1 MREKFRIVPTPM
13 LRNERLERRVVEYN
27 REQIFYIIL
36 VVGGVM
42 VLIATVL

>member
-27 REQIFYIIL
+27 REQIFYIMMVI
-36 VVGGVM
+36 GGV
-42 VLIATVL
+42 LLFIATVL